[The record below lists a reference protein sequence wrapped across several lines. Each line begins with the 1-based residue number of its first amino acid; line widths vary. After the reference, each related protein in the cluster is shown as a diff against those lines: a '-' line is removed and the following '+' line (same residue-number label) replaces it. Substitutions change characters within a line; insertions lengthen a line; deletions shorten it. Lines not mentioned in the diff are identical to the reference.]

1 MCPHTTHICTTQQC
15 SNCRANGG
23 KLVPHL
29 IRRKPPPV
37 YAVVV
42 RGLGRGVA
50 VYSEREMKAR
60 VRRYV

>member
-1 MCPHTTHICTTQQC
+1 MCPHTHICTTQQHT
-15 SNCRANGG
+15 
-23 KLVPHL
+23 KHL
-29 IRRKPPPV
+29 RRKPPPV

-50 VYSEREMKAR
+50 VYSERELKAR